1 MEFKNI
7 FVIITIFLLPLSVSS
22 QTTTTIT
29 PSWEKHGILKV
40 SKNKHYLEHQDG
52 TGFFWL
58 GCTAW
63 MLPTLSPE
71 NVERY
76 LKNRAEKGFTVI
88 QLNVTN
94 QKGKNY
100 KQELPFM
107 GETRPWNKVEF
118 NESYWQHIDYIV
130 QRAKFYGLHVALFAW
145 WGTEANDPDQF
156 RKAGEPTRQFF
167 TNPDVHNFQYG
178 QLLGKRYN
186 KEPHVI
192 WVGSGEYHKM
202 VSVMFPNNQR
212 PLTEEHSRRLVAVIN
227 GIQESDK
234 EHRHLYTMH
243 PISFLSSSEE
253 YHNAKWMD
261 FNMIQSHALPEF
273 IVPLTTSDYNLKPTK
288 PTFNAEGWYE
298 NERELYT
305 RWTGMKKNDETF
317 DADWEQRYQAYWSV
331 FSGGFGFTYGH
342 KNIWTMKSP
351 KDEIGVLPDE
361 ILNAEGSKSLIHLKN
376 LITSKPIQDRVPDP
390 LLISS
395 GAVGRDAGLS
405 PDLRIGTRAKNGSWA
420 MIYITRGS
428 LVRVNVD
435 KLISGKMNAFWYNP
449 RNGKWRNGETESDM
463 KVPFQTDIV
472 SGKGKPAQYFDPPE
486 NPKDGNDWVLVL
498 ELVQ

>member
-273 IVPLTTSDYNLKPTK
+273 IVPLTTADYNLKPTK

-498 ELVQ
+498 EVVQ